1 MKIDSQTPYKAY
13 LKLMRKMPNFESKDL
28 AIKSGPLKGFKWN
41 LKSRNN
47 AFFIGDHEEDQIKF
61 ILDNL
66 DDNGCFYDIGANAG
80 YYSVAAS
87 LKLKKENSIF
97 AFEPMPHFIEMVN
110 HHAKVNNINNIK
122 VFPYALSDKRGE
134 VEFSNIQE
142 SSGNTYVQDS
152 SLYQRSS
159 DVIKVKTIGLDDF
172 LESTPGAQ
180 PPTII
185 KLDAEGAE
193 FDVLKGAEQILKK
206 YKPLMLL
213 STHDRH
219 LPGVKKRCLD
229 YLTELGFEYEEQD
242 LGIKETGLED
252 FIVRP
257 VKTLSA

>member
-1 MKIDSQTPYKAY
+1 MNINKQTPYKAY
-13 LKLMRKMPNFESKDL
+13 LKLLRKLPNFKEKNI
-28 AIKSGPLKGFKWN
+28 AIKSGPLKGYKWN
-41 LKSRNN
+41 LASRNN

-80 YYSVAAS
+80 YYSIAAS

-97 AFEPMPHFIEMVN
+97 AFEPMPHFVDMVN
-110 HHAKVNNINNIK
+110 YHAKLNNVKNIE
-122 VFPYALSDKRGE
+122 VFQYALSDKPGE
-134 VEFSNIQE
+134 VEFSNIEE

-152 SLYQRSS
+152 SLYKKSS
-159 DVIKVKTIGLDDF
+159 NVIKVKTIGLDDF
-172 LESTPGAQ
+172 LESTPGAK

-193 FDVLKGAEQILKK
+193 YDVLKGAKNMLLK

-229 YLTELGFEYEEQD
+229 FLSELGFEYEEQD
-242 LGIKETGLED
+242 LGLKESGLED

-257 VKTLSA
+257 TIKQTT